1 MYYFNTYDGQ
11 GELDTDKMTADVQEP
26 VAETN
31 GYHIE
36 DEEAQIMEALEIEI
50 LSNYNIKSPY

>member
-1 MYYFNTYDGQ
+1 LMFYKLGGKQLYYFNTYDGQ
-11 GELDTDKMTADVQEP
+11 GELDTDKMTADVAEP

-36 DEEAQIMEALEIEI
+36 EDEACESCTI
-50 LSNYNIKSPY
+50 